1 MIPDASRR
9 SERLDHSERS
19 DQSEQPARSKQT
31 AEFSGR
37 TALVTGGSRGI
48 GRSTCRMLAEH
59 GARVAINYARNEEA
73 ANTTLAMV
81 EEAGA
86 EGMIVQA
93 DVSSEADVE
102 RMATEVRTRLGPVE
116 LLVNNAGIA
125 KSQTHSE
132 LAFADWKRMFEVNVD
147 GVFLATWAVKDE
159 MIERGF
165 GRIVNVASLA
175 GIILKKDMIHYATTK
190 AAVISLTRHCAEA
203 FAPRNVRVNCVA
215 PGLTDTDLAG
225 SGNPGMIDR
234 LIASTPMGRIAQ
246 PGEMASVIRFLLS
259 EDSSFV
265 TGQTVTACGG
275 RS

>member
-1 MIPDASRR
+1 MAEASTQI
-9 SERLDHSERS
+9 ERS
-19 DQSEQPARSKQT
+19 T
-31 AEFSGR
+31 EFAGR

-48 GRSTCRMLAEH
+48 GRSTCLMLAEH
-59 GARVAINYARNEEA
+59 GANVAINYTRNEDA
-73 ANTTLAMV
+73 ANWTLARV

-86 EGMIVQA
+86 EGMIVKA
-93 DVSSEADVE
+93 DVSSESDVN
-102 RMATEVRTRLGPVE
+102 RMAGEVRSRLGPVD

-125 KSQTHSE
+125 TNQAHSE

-147 GVFLATWAVKDE
+147 GVFLTTWAVKDE
-159 MIERGF
+159 MIARGF

-190 AAVISLTRHCAEA
+190 AAVISMTRHCAEA
-203 FAPRNVRVNCVA
+203 FAPHNVRVNCVA

-225 SGNPGMIDR
+225 SGNPGMIDK
-234 LIASTPMGRIAQ
+234 LIAATPLGRIGQ

-265 TGQTVTACGG
+265 TGQTVVACGG

>member
-1 MIPDASRR
+1 MADSSTESAGSDQSGLSGR
-9 SERLDHSERS
+9 SERVNRS
-19 DQSEQPARSKQT
+19 

-48 GRSTCRMLAEH
+48 GRSTCRMLAEQ

-73 ANTTLAMV
+73 ARASLAMV
-81 EEAGA
+81 EEAGT

-93 DVSSEADVE
+93 DVSSEADVN
-102 RMATEVRTRLGPVE
+102 RMAAEVRARLGPVD

-125 KSQTHSE
+125 KNQPHSE

-203 FAPRNVRVNCVA
+203 FAPHNVRVNCVA